1 MSKEEY
7 IQGIIAIEWAMFDQV
22 ENEGGRA
29 SCQNDYRT
37 FAIMRS
43 SQYKCWND
51 IGIPEKS
58 VGNINTPDNYIYRTD
73 LIDAYSSF
81 DSKLYPECEECK
93 MLPTC
98 LGGCPNKRLD
108 GGVECNHIKF
118 GMQEYLVRCTETL
131 LSRTQKA
138 SKGPV

>member
-1 MSKEEY
+1 MPKKNACTADFY
-7 IQGIIAIEWAMFDQV
+7 NGWVIDDTGAL
-22 ENEGGRA
+22 
-29 SCQNDYRT
+29 
-37 FAIMRS
+37 
-43 SQYKCWND
+43 YKCWND